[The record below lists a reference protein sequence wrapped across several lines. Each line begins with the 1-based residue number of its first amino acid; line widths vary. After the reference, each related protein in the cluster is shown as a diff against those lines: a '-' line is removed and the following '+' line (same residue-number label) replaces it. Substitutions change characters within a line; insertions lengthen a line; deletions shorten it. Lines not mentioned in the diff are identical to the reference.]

1 MAGALALRLVALDHG
16 LPYVFNPDEALHFT
30 DRAVAMF
37 GHGLDPHYF
46 QNPSAFTYL
55 AHLALRLRFTAGW
68 PLGSDHDLVA
78 GFASDPTDAF
88 LTTRALAVVLCLAGV
103 VAVYDVGRRLWDPA
117 AGVAAA
123 AVLAFAFLPVTYS
136 RLALTDVGAFAP
148 VALAT
153 WAAVRSAEDDRRRW
167 PVLAGVAVGVAVGFK
182 YTAGL
187 LVVPVAVAVLLR
199 GLPRAEALRRLA
211 LAAAAA
217 ALAFLI
223 TTPFFLIDLRSAL
236 YELKVQSR
244 SADTQKLG
252 QAVHGPVRFYLDS
265 LSWGL
270 GWGACAAAAAG
281 LAWQARVDRRR
292 ALLLALFPVLLFAY
306 LCTAERS
313 FARWLM
319 PAYPVL
325 ALLAGLALARAA
337 AAVTRRPALRAGVL
351 AALLAAVLAQPVA
364 ADLRTARVLGREDT
378 RTQARAWVLGR
389 LPAGTKAVVEPAF
402 PLGFFG
408 THLAQGF
415 AAPPNPPGHHR
426 GTPARFIRTLG
437 APRVD
442 RYREAGFC
450 TVVTSS
456 FIRDRALAA
465 GTAPVRRYYRRLDRQ
480 SVVLFRASPYRA
492 GRGPVPFDF
501 DGSTVLYRA
510 PAYERPGPLVEVR
523 RLRGCPA

>member
-1 MAGALALRLVALDHG
+1 MLL
-16 LPYVFNPDEALHFT
+16 
-30 DRAVAMF
+30 
-37 GHGLDPHYF
+37 
-46 QNPSAFTYL
+46 
-55 AHLALRLRFTAGW
+55 TAR
-68 PLGSDHDLVA
+68 S
-78 GFASDPTDAF
+78 
-88 LTTRALAVVLCLAGV
+88 LAVVLCLAGV
-103 VAVYDVGRRLWDPA
+103 VAVYDAGRRLWDPA

-148 VALAT
+148 VAVAA
-153 WAAVRSAEDDRRRW
+153 WAAVRCAEDDRRRW

-187 LVVPVAVAVLLR
+187 LVVPVAVAILLR
-199 GLPRAEALRRLA
+199 GRPRGEALRCLA
-211 LAAAAA
+211 LAGAAA
-217 ALAFLI
+217 ALAFLV

-244 SADTQKLG
+244 AADQQKLG

-270 GWGACAAAAAG
+270 GWGASAAAAAG
-281 LAWQARVDRRR
+281 LAWQARLDRRR

-337 AAVTRRPALRAGVL
+337 AAATRRPALRAGVL

-364 ADLRTARVLGREDT
+364 ADLRTARVLGHEDT
-378 RTQARAWVLGR
+378 RTQARAWVLGH
-389 LPAGTKAVVEPAF
+389 LPAGTRAVVEPAF
-402 PLGFFG
+402 PIGFFG

-415 AAPPNPPGHHR
+415 GRRRTRPGTTA
-426 GTPARFIRTLG
+426 G
-437 APRVD
+437 PR
-442 RYREAGFC
+442 
-450 TVVTSS
+450 
-456 FIRDRALAA
+456 
-465 GTAPVRRYYRRLDRQ
+465 
-480 SVVLFRASPYRA
+480 RASSARSA
-492 GRGPVPFDF
+492 R
-501 DGSTVLYRA
+501 
-510 PAYERPGPLVEVR
+510 PAWTATARPGSAPS
-523 RLRGCPA
+523 